1 MPFCYSYSRVSQSHQ
16 AGEDRDGLKR
26 QRRSLDKWLKNNPE
40 YILDDVIVDSGVS
53 AYKGHNLKQDAGLG
67 AFLQLIQEGKIQRG
81 SALLIE
87 ELSRLTRRPAE
98 ESMHL
103 IQGILANGVDII
115 ILKTGKKY
123 SGSLYKTLADFITVG
138 VELFSNHADAD
149 ERQRKVK
156 EAWTEKRRKAAD
168 DGKPLSAMCPSW
180 LKLKAD
186 RSGYDII
193 SEKAQVVIDVF
204 DMRLNKRM
212 SMQQIAVD
220 LNTRGVPV
228 LHGRKYADGKGF
240 RWSQSSIKTLLTSKS
255 VIGTLEGS
263 RYHADDPDKPGFYPA
278 IVSRDVFDRCELLR
292 EPGKGIG
299 KRDFPEAIN
308 IFKGLLYCPECQR
321 AWMNNGLREKPFFRG
336 SLTCRSFK
344 AGFCTMPTSPYG
356 AIEDALTQRL
366 FSLLNVDDTDS
377 KLNDEIRLLE
387 DRVASLDKRISNLS
401 KAIEDDGDDEDILRR
416 KQLRADRTILKEEI
430 VSKQRLL
437 SATKRRTLA
446 GLDLKTKEGRTEAQ
460 IVIRTV
466 IDKVWINTHTQRA
479 DIELKNGSRV
489 VNFNLKSD
497 EDDSHILKVMSP
509 EKGLDTGDKRL
520 DLIYRKP
527 DVVDLDEVEKYKK
540 DNFNL

>member
-1 MPFCYSYSRVSQSHQ
+1 MPFCYSYSRVSQNHQ

-26 QRRSLDKWLKNNPE
+26 QRRSLDKWLKLNPE
-40 YILDDVIVDSGVS
+40 YQLDDVIVDAGVS

-81 SALLIE
+81 SALLVE

-98 ESMHL
+98 ESIHL
-103 IQGILANGVDII
+103 IQGILANGIDII

-123 SGSLYKTLADFITVG
+123 SGTLYKTLADFVTVG

-156 EAWTEKRRKAAD
+156 EAKSQQRKRAEE
-168 DGKPLSAMCPSW
+168 DGTPYTAMCPSW
-180 LKLKAD
+180 LKMNSD
-186 RSGYDII
+186 RTGYDII
-193 SEKAQVVIDVF
+193 EEKARVVREVF

-228 LHGRKYADGKGF
+228 LHNRKYKDGKGYS
-240 RWSQSSIKTLLTSKS
+240 WSQASIKTLLTSKS
-255 VIGTLEGS
+255 VVGTLEGS
-263 RYHADDPDKPGFYPA
+263 KYHDGDPDKPGFYPA
-278 IVSRDVFDRCELLR
+278 VVPRHIFDSCELLR

-308 IFKGLLYCPECQR
+308 LFKGLLYCPECQR

-387 DRVASLDKRISNLS
+387 DRVAALDKRIDNLTT
-401 KAIEDDGDDEDILRR
+401 AIEMEGDVADVLRR
-416 KQLRADRTILKEEI
+416 KELRGERDIIKQEI
-430 VSKQRLL
+430 HSKQRLL

-466 IDKVWINTHTQRA
+466 IHRIWINTHTKRA

-497 EDDSHILKVMSP
+497 EDDSYILKVMSP

-520 DLIYRKP
+520 DLIYQKP
-527 DVVDLDEVEKYKK
+527 DVVDLNGLEKYKQ
-540 DNFNL
+540 DFNL